1 MSSADPTA
9 SDVSADVINKL
20 EALDDVIFPAI
31 EGDAQALSASEQV
44 WKSTLAEVGPTVLAE
59 TRNEYLR
66 YARSTWQLL
75 KSQTVGNPL
84 RTLAVLKVIAL
95 LMGDDV

>member
-1 MSSADPTA
+1 MSSADPA
-9 SDVSADVINKL
+9 KSDLSAEVVNKL

-31 EGDAQALSASEQV
+31 DGDAQALSASEQA
-44 WKSTLAEVGPTVLAE
+44 WKSTLAEVGATAIAE
-59 TRNEYLR
+59 TKSEYLR

-84 RTLAVLKVIAL
+84 RMLAVLKVISL
-95 LMGDDV
+95 LLGDDV